1 MQLFG
6 EWLQDKM
13 LPNKTSSLYIIK
25 SFFLSFVKNI
35 VQSKKEFGIF
45 IYFALQKSNNINHVN
60 A

>member
-6 EWLQDKM
+6 EWLQNKKS
-13 LPNKTSSLYIIK
+13 PNKISLLYIIRY
-25 SFFLSFVKNI
+25 FFLSFAKSI
-35 VQSKKEFGIF
+35 VQSKKGFGIF